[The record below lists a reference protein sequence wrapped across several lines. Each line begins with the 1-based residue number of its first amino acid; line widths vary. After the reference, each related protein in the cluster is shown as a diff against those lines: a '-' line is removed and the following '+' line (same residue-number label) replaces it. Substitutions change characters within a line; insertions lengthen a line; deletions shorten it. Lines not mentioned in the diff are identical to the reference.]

1 MPEIINM
8 KVVTKMNGCCRY
20 TTQPFFEGF
29 VSLKSCGSWKHSVC
43 LSELGGVRSH
53 PELTSG
59 NFFLCSCLIHT
70 LSLFQKTQ
78 LLLLETSHTLNGF
91 HIFCTCIWCLFNQNT
106 LASWFWRLEISVL
119 HNSHK
124 NDLQLWTFYNIGSL
138 SNQSFLQLY
147 SLA

>member
-20 TTQPFFEGF
+20 TTQPFFWGF
-29 VSLKSCGSWKHSVC
+29 FQLEELWFMEVQGFSKHSVC
-43 LSELGGVRSH
+43 LSELGGVCSH

-78 LLLLETSHTLNGF
+78 LLLLETSHTLDGF

-106 LASWFWRLEISVL
+106 LASWFWCLEISVL
-119 HNSHK
+119 HYSHK
-124 NDLQLWTFYNIGSL
+124 NDLRLWTFYNIGSL
-138 SNQSFLQLY
+138 IITI
-147 SLA
+147 